1 MEISINGQDFI
12 GGTPPLEV
20 TFVDKLQIQKIAPL
34 SGPLGGD
41 TEVTLYGTGFASATP
56 PEIPVYVKF
65 GTAEAQVLEKSEITD
80 HYWNDEEYYNKLH
93 FPKTMLRD
101 TEANDMELVDGTTM
115 KKYIAAVSPDI
126 TRLYQYTTPD
136 VAGLGGPVYIQ
147 VGEQVPINVTEH
159 DPSVSGFNGPAQKN
173 IEVAYQDSSNIE
185 FYFYR

>member
-56 PEIPVYVKF
+56 PETPVYVKF

-80 HYWNDEEYYNKLH
+80 HY
-93 FPKTMLRD
+93 
-101 TEANDMELVDGTTM
+101 
-115 KKYIAAVSPDI
+115 
-126 TRLYQYTTPD
+126 
-136 VAGLGGPVYIQ
+136 
-147 VGEQVPINVTEH
+147 
-159 DPSVSGFNGPAQKN
+159 
-173 IEVAYQDSSNIE
+173 
-185 FYFYR
+185 